1 MKIVVGQG
9 SCGIATGA
17 KKVAN
22 RFEEILGEKNIDIN
36 VDITGC
42 IGTCFLEPIVDI
54 YEDGKDEPTRYVKVK
69 PDDVAEIVESHIEG
83 GKVVENKE
91 ISEENKKLMKKQKRI
106 VLRNCGSIN
115 PEEIDEYIARDGYK
129 ATEKVLTTMTDEEVI
144 DVIKVSGL
152 RGRGGAGFPTW
163 FKWNAARQNKADQKY
178 IVCNADEGDPGAFM
192 DRAVLEGDPHSLL
205 EGMIIGGYA
214 MGATEGVIYVR
225 AEYPLAIKRLK
236 IAIAQALSDI
246 GIDQLE
252 VGIPT
257 MGGDEKA
264 TIKAICKR
272 NLKASIMAWNR
283 AVVSD
288 IEQSIDCGVDAVAI
302 SLSVSDI
309 HIQHKLKKSRE
320 WVLENMFNAVSFAN
334 KNGLYIS
341 VNGEDASRA
350 DTDFLIEFIN
360 VAKQA
365 GANRFRFCDT
375 VGVMEPFAT
384 REKIEKIHKATNFD
398 IEMHTH
404 NDFGMATANAIAG
417 VIGGANYIGCT
428 VNGLGER
435 AGNAAL
441 EEVLMALKFVYG
453 YDTDVD
459 TTKFVEICKYVSQA
473 SGRRLPP
480 WKAIVGTNMFRHE
493 SGIHADGAL
502 KDPKNYE
509 AFDPA
514 EVGLQRQ
521 IVIGKHS
528 GKAAIVNKFKEYSI
542 ELTNEEANQI
552 LEEVRKV
559 SVGLKRELFDK
570 ELVQI
575 YHDIKNDYKI
585 F

>member
-1 MKIVVGQG
+1 MCVKD
-9 SCGIATGA
+9 
-17 KKVAN
+17 
-22 RFEEILGEKNIDIN
+22 NI
-36 VDITGC
+36 
-42 IGTCFLEPIVDI
+42 
-54 YEDGKDEPTRYVKVK
+54 R
-69 PDDVAEIVESHIEG
+69 
-83 GKVVENKE
+83 NKE
-91 ISEENKKLMKKQKRI
+91 IKI
-106 VLRNCGSIN
+106 VDTTL
-115 PEEIDEYIARDGYK
+115 RDGEQ
-129 ATEKVLTTMTDEEVI
+129 T
-144 DVIKVSGL
+144 
-152 RGRGGAGFPTW
+152 AG
-163 FKWNAARQNKADQKY
+163 
-178 IVCNADEGDPGAFM
+178 VAF
-192 DRAVLEGDPHSLL
+192 ANHE
-205 EGMIIGGYA
+205 
-214 MGATEGVIYVR
+214 
-225 AEYPLAIKRLK
+225 K

-309 HIQHKLKKSRE
+309 HIQHKLKKSRQ
-320 WVLENMFNAVSFAN
+320 WVLENMFNAVTFAH

-365 GANRFRFCDT
+365 GADRFRFCDT
-375 VGVMEPFAT
+375 VGVMEPFST
-384 REKIEKIHKATNFD
+384 RDKIEKIYKATNFD

-453 YDTDVD
+453 YETDVD
-459 TTKFVEICKYVSQA
+459 TTKFVELCKYVSQA

-514 EVGLQRQ
+514 EVGLQRR

-575 YHDIKNDYKI
+575 YHDIKNNYKI